1 MRCSLRKVDKN
12 LLTCSDCDAYVR
24 LLKDLKSVR
33 EFGGCFKESY
43 YQRPA
48 VRSWS
53 LLPFKASSLLAL
65 GECFGLQSNGSN
77 MDTNVDDIGAA

>member
-1 MRCSLRKVDKN
+1 M
-12 LLTCSDCDAYVR
+12 
-24 LLKDLKSVR
+24 R
-33 EFGGCFKESY
+33 EFGGYFKESY

-65 GECFGLQSNGSN
+65 GECVRLQSNGSD
-77 MDTNVDDIGAA
+77 MDTNVDDISAA